1 MKRVM
6 QLKHLPL
13 LALSLAALPLSG
25 AWAEKTLYE
34 TDTTTVTATVD
45 AAAAYLHTV
54 NPNFGQGYRGKNNF
68 DWIEAFVKPGV
79 KARYKLGHGDTL
91 YGGYSAVAVTTR
103 GDGDPSNFS
112 PNEPSS
118 AETEDAYLGWNSGKL
133 TSAHLGEYSL
143 DLSAG
148 RQQFMIGDGFL
159 INDGHFDQ
167 ANDGAFWLAPR
178 RAYDMTTLLKI
189 ETRPVRADMF
199 YLQGGKDISNTG
211 LIGLNTEY
219 VAPDNRGVL
228 GVYGFHV
235 FHSDPAFNV
244 GTPDSR
250 DKLNTVSVRGAGNPF
265 TTVPGLFLSGEFARQ
280 WNDDS
285 VRPVRAWAGYAE
297 AGYRVDSLPLK
308 PMLSY
313 RYAAFSGDNAA
324 TPDDEAFDALFY
336 GSSPRGWGTWFMGEV
351 TGSYLVPNTN
361 ARIQMIHLNVLPSE
375 STSAGAVYY
384 IYRRDEP
391 IPTAE
396 SARFADE
403 VNVYA
408 EWQAL
413 PALRLF
419 AVASASKPDDA
430 AIAEF
435 GNDKT
440 YQLFNIFAVFS
451 F

>member
-1 MKRVM
+1 MKRAM

-34 TDTTTVTATVD
+34 NDTTTVTATVD

-54 NPNFGQGYRGKNNF
+54 NPNFGNGYRGKNTF

-79 KARYKLGHGDTL
+79 KARHSFADGNAV

-112 PNEPSS
+112 PDEPSS

-133 TSAHLGEYSL
+133 TSATLGDYSL

-148 RQQFMIGDGFL
+148 RQQFVIGDGFL

-167 ANDGAFWLAPR
+167 AGDGAFWLAPR
-178 RAYDMTTLLKI
+178 RAYDMTTILKV
-189 ETRPVRADMF
+189 ETQPVRADLF
-199 YLQGGKDISNTG
+199 YLQGGRDISNAG
-211 LIGLNTEY
+211 VVGLNTEY
-219 VAPDNRGVL
+219 VAPDDRGTV
-228 GVYGFHV
+228 GIYGFHV
-235 FHSDPAFNV
+235 FHSDAAFNV

-250 DKLNTVSVRGAGNPF
+250 DKLNTISIRGAGNPF
-265 TTVPGLFLSGEFARQ
+265 TTLPGLFLSAELAQQ
-280 WNDDS
+280 WNEDS

-313 RYAAFSGDNAA
+313 RYATFSGDD
-324 TPDDEAFDALFY
+324 PESSDDEAFDALFY
-336 GSSPRGWGTWFMGEV
+336 GSSPRGWGTWFMGEI

-361 ARIQMIHLNVLPSE
+361 ANIHMLHLNVLPSE
-375 STSAGAVYY
+375 STSIGVVYY
-384 IYRRDEP
+384 NYRRDEP
-391 IPTAE
+391 APGAA
-396 SARFADE
+396 SAHFSDE
-403 VNVYA
+403 VNIYG

-413 PALRLF
+413 PYLRLF
-419 AVASASKPDDA
+419 AVASASQPDDA

-435 GNDKT
+435 GNTKT
-440 YQLFNIFAVFS
+440 YQLFNVFAVFS